1 MVQIK
6 NVLQNSTSIQKAC
19 YYKDKNGQ
27 VIRLKQN
34 TEDVGLFYSND
45 TKSNAACDCGRA
57 E

>member
-1 MVQIK
+1 M
-6 NVLQNSTSIQKAC
+6 AC